1 MEGFLCLEMIPI
13 HMLYFN
19 EITIMN
25 VLTLL
30 EIPVFVDEEH
40 RAQPDVPIDF
50 QSH

>member
-40 RAQPDVPIDF
+40 RPQPDVPIDF